1 EDEAAPSEPR
11 SAHRAASLVTI
22 GLLVLVLVALPFAI
36 RSMAATLFG
45 EQQDTLYDLVNGGVA
60 APVAGAP
67 AGDNQSYVNIAV
79 VNLDPVTG
87 LASLAV
93 SGNRV
98 CPTVCPKVVL
108 TLLALDENAAQRRG
122 LPPSA
127 TVTLEPTDTI
137 FSQSVLLPVRG
148 RPNLYPFDAYD
159 LWLGFAVVV
168 SGPDGKP
175 QSLDRALVKEHAVVT
190 LQNQL
195 SQFVMEPPQVIDPAR
210 AAAATDPFAL
220 PLVES
225 LHFQRPDYLE
235 ILAVLLVTLI
245 AVSGSIA
252 LMRRAIDDLLL
263 GIGGLILGV
272 WGVRSVLVSQP
283 LPGVSAID
291 LALSFVI
298 LFLLLGLTLRL
309 TRHYHRL
316 SQWPWSARGQ
326 R

>member
-1 EDEAAPSEPR
+1 
-11 SAHRAASLVTI
+11 
-22 GLLVLVLVALPFAI
+22 
-36 RSMAATLFG
+36 
-45 EQQDTLYDLVNGGVA
+45 
-60 APVAGAP
+60 
-67 AGDNQSYVNIAV
+67 
-79 VNLDPVTG
+79 
-87 LASLAV
+87 
-93 SGNRV
+93 
-98 CPTVCPKVVL
+98 L

-127 TVTLEPTDTI
+127 SLTLQPNDKI
-137 FSQSVLLPVRG
+137 FSQAVALPVRG

-168 SGPDGKP
+168 TSPKGRPE
-175 QSLDRALVKEHAVVT
+175 SLDRALVDERAVVT

-195 SQFVMEPPQVIDPAR
+195 SQFVMDPPRAIDPAR
-210 AAAATDPFAL
+210 AMAATDPFVV
-220 PLVES
+220 PLVEG
-225 LHFQRPDYLE
+225 LHFQRPAYLE

-252 LMRRAIDDLLL
+252 LLRRAIDDLLL

-272 WGVRSVLVSQP
+272 WGIRSVLVSQP

-309 TRHYHRL
+309 TRHYHRM
-316 SQWPWSARGQ
+316 SQWPWSGLGQ
-326 R
+326 RGCQSAAAVDPRRSSPTIRSGAGATGADDRSGG